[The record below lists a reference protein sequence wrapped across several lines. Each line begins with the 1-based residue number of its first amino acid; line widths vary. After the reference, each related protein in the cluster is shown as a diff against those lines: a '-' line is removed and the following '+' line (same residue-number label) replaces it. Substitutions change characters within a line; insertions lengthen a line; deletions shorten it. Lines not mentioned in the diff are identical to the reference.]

1 MVWRSITLTCPKVFK
16 LPPMKIIFMIN
27 GNGLAFPPS
36 ISYKDATHKVMKIS
50 Y

>member
-16 LPPMKIIFMIN
+16 LPAMKIIFIID
-27 GNGLAFPPS
+27 GNGLALFSS

-50 Y
+50 D